1 MSYFYNPLFLL
12 LETVPKQNALR
23 QEPPLE
29 KARLQDSRFDGRK
42 KDLTKWQFVIST
54 S

>member
-1 MSYFYNPLFLL
+1 LFLL